1 MVNNIIDG
9 ISIKLNQV
17 FEGNCKLYSDTVEQN
32 LARPSFF
39 IIVLNPSEK
48 QIVGN
53 RYFRQHL
60 FDIHY
65 FPENEGDNEEIQDVA
80 SQLFDALEYITIS
93 ETDMIR
99 GTNMR
104 YEKIDGILHF
114 FVEYNVF
121 VYKETEPVEE
131 MQTLVVNNE
140 IKG

>member
-1 MVNNIIDG
+1 MVNSIIDG

-17 FEGNCKLYSDTVEQN
+17 FEDNYKIYTDTVEQN